1 MAWILYFWRWFF
13 MYLGKLRWFH
23 DSYPNLQTIFG
34 FVPFPYFSGGQFSPQ
49 GCGVVS
55 RGWPSATPIFFST
68 EIPCTTSGWFELS
81 HLKNLR
87 QIELR
92 NPNWRQVKIPK
103 NDWKSPPR
111 WCLIPSLLSFWFAFK
126 LYSFQSLLRYPRN
139 PTGKLHSSLPA
150 ECLGIF
156 YHNPVRSLPNLS
168 PVNGLIFLS
177 CFFKEAK
184 RKSWLQTPK
193 EAVTLLVCL
202 MTLAFLASINI
213 TIFFGCFWYINPR
226 SHVFGKSSP
235 QQAWPQRCG
244 APQGY
249 SEPSGSDHASHW
261 FLANRQISWMWQE

>member
-34 FVPFPYFSGGQFSPQ
+34 FVRFPYFSGGQFSPHL

-55 RGWPSATPIFFST
+55 QGWPSATPIFFST

-87 QIELR
+87 HELC

-103 NDWKSPPR
+103 TDWKAPPR
-111 WCLIPSLLSFWFAFK
+111 WCLIPSLLPFWFAFK

-168 PVNGLIFLS
+168 PMNGLIFGVAS
-177 CFFKEAK
+177 SKKQKGSPDFK
-184 RKSWLQTPK
+184 RPTLG
-193 EAVTLLVCL
+193 VTHLLVCL
-202 MTLAFLASINI
+202 MTQWPWL
-213 TIFFGCFWYINPR
+213 
-226 SHVFGKSSP
+226 SSP
-235 QQAWPQRCG
+235 ASTSPSSSASGTSIPEAMFLQIISATGLATKMWCS
-244 APQGY
+244 GY
-249 SEPSGSDHASHW
+249 SEPSGSHW
-261 FLANRQISWMWQE
+261 FLANRQISCMWQE